1 MTIHGLINEGK
12 RIGLNLTNE
21 NSIGLK
27 RYVLEKFGSMRGL
40 SDVVEIAVMEY
51 LSREEAQQDKNQKI

>member
-1 MTIHGLINEGK
+1 MERK
-12 RIGLNLTNE
+12 RIGVNLTNE
-21 NSIGLK
+21 TSIRLK